1 MVKDGLTD
9 LRSFIEELERAKEL
23 VRIKDAVSTKF
34 EAAEIM
40 KKFDFGPA
48 VLFEKIEG
56 SRVPIVANVCGTR
69 SRICRALKIREEALH
84 EKITNALLH
93 PVRPAIVEDAPVK
106 EVLEEPKL
114 DKIPILLHYEKDA
127 GSYITSAT
135 VAAKSPDDKI
145 ENVSIHRL
153 LVLDDKHLAIRLVP
167 RHLYQL
173 HQMAKKAKAPLDVA
187 IAIGIHPAIS
197 LAAASSA
204 PFGVSEYDVANALM
218 NGEFKLTK
226 CEHVNAYAPAD
237 AEIVLE
243 GCISISKEVPEGPM
257 PDILGTYDIVR
268 KQPVIELVGVMRRRD
283 FIYQA
288 LLPAGQEHQL
298 LMGLAKEAKIWDA
311 VRHVV
316 PVVKGVNLTPGGSGW
331 LHAVISI
338 EKQSEGDGKN
348 ALMAAFSAH
357 PSLKHA
363 IVVDTDIDV
372 CDISEVEWAIATRFH
387 GDEDLLVIK
396 NVRGSSLDPSS
407 DQERELTTKVGV
419 DATRPLHK
427 PADKF
432 EKARIPESQKVKEIL
447 KKFGF
452 KRV

>member
-1 MVKDGLTD
+1 MTD
-9 LRSFIEELERAKEL
+9 LRSFLKELEKSNEL
-23 VRIKDAVSTKF
+23 IRIKNPISVKF
-34 EAAEIM
+34 EAAAVL
-40 KKFDFGPA
+40 KKFDRGPT
-48 VLFEKIEG
+48 VLFEKIKEG
-56 SRVPIVANVCGTR
+56 PAPVVANVCGTR
-69 SRICRALKIREEALH
+69 ERICRALNIRAEELHAKIIDAS
-84 EKITNALLH
+84 LH
-93 PVRPAIVEDAPVK
+93 PVSPKVVKDGPVK
-106 EVLEEPKL
+106 EILEKPKL
-114 DKIPILLHYEKDA
+114 TKLPILTHYEKDA
-127 GSYITSAT
+127 GPYLTSAI
-135 VAAKSPDDKI
+135 VAANSPDGKI

-153 LVLDDKHLAIRLVP
+153 LVLDDSHLAIRLVP

-173 HQMAKKAKAPLDVA
+173 RQMAKKRGKPLDVA
-187 IAIGIHPAIS
+187 ISIGLHPAIS
-197 LAAASSA
+197 LAAASSV
-204 PFGVSEYDVANALM
+204 PMGISEYAIANTFM
-218 NGEFKLTK
+218 RGELRLTH

-237 AEIVLE
+237 AELVLE
-243 GCISISKEVPEGPM
+243 GRINPNREVLEGPM
-257 PDILGTYDIVR
+257 PDILGTYDITR

-298 LMGLAKEAKIWDA
+298 LMGLAREAKIWDA

-316 PVVKGVNLTPGGSGW
+316 PVVGGVNLTSGGCNW

-348 ALMAAFSAH
+348 AIMAAFAAH

-372 CDISEVEWAIATRFH
+372 FNMEEVEWAIATRFH
-387 GDEDLLVIK
+387 GDEDLLVIR

-427 PADKF
+427 PAEKF
-432 EKARIPESQKVKEIL
+432 ERAKIPETKNVKEIL
-447 KKFGF
+447 KKLRRKLG
-452 KRV
+452 